1 MSHPTLQEKLAALKV
16 SEPTAYELECLA
28 KVGTGAYEIGVQRTA
43 DILDEGYEVF
53 MRSSRSQMGVA
64 GDSIVALFTA
74 AGDLVN
80 ASAGTYLHAVIPPIV
95 IKYILKN
102 FTDNPGI
109 ADGDIWYT
117 NDALYGGIHNPDQVA
132 IMPVFFEGEL
142 VAWTAALSHT
152 TETGATEPGGMPVSA
167 KSRFDEGMNLPPMK
181 IGQNHVLRQDVIE
194 MFAAF
199 GLRSETSVTVDLRA
213 RCTTADRVR
222 VRLVEMFTR
231 EGKDFVT
238 GLFRRMLI
246 EAEQGARKR
255 LASWPDGVY
264 RCATFSDAAGTEH
277 GLLRNCFMTMTKSDD
292 RLHIDFTGTSPENG
306 SSYNAHPQAAIG
318 HLANYIYEYV
328 FHDLPISSATFQPID
343 FEFPPNSMLSPA
355 ANAATSCSVMA
366 ATGAMSA
373 IANCV
378 GRARFGTTEWRQV
391 TASLGN
397 GGNASVL
404 AGISQWGMP
413 FADMLAYTINTEGQ
427 GARAHAD
434 GINAYGFP
442 WCAFGR
448 APDVE
453 NMENELPMLVPFS
466 QHWPDSGGAGKHR
479 GGVGTAQL
487 WVTHHVPYVVFMSI
501 ADNSIVQTPQPLFGG
516 YTMCTCPGLSMEGV
530 DIPELLRAGTEG
542 ALDLASLLAG
552 KYGGRIVSEAYA
564 RTARPV
570 MADQVITLG
579 ISTGGAGYGDPLDRD
594 PEAVE
599 KDLADGLISDWSA
612 RNVYAVRFHERTGRV
627 DKAATAQVRRE
638 MLAARKARGKT
649 WDEFH
654 EGWSQRKPP
663 DEVLG
668 LYGSWPDGAVVAPL
682 MRM

>member
-1 MSHPTLQEKLAALKV
+1 
-16 SEPTAYELECLA
+16 
-28 KVGTGAYEIGVQRTA
+28 
-43 DILDEGYEVF
+43 

-74 AGDLVN
+74 QGDLVN

-95 IKYILKN
+95 IKYVLRR
-102 FTDNPGI
+102 FATNPGI

-152 TETGATEPGGMPVSA
+152 TETGACEPGGMPVSA

-181 IGQNHVLRQDVIE
+181 IGHNHVLRDDVIE

-222 VRLVEMFTR
+222 VRLLEMFRR

-238 GLFRRMLI
+238 GLFRKMLI
-246 EAEQGARKR
+246 EAEQGSRKR
-255 LASWPDGVY
+255 LSSWPDGTY
-264 RCATFSDAAGTEH
+264 RCATFSDAAGMEN
-277 GLLRNCFMTMTKSDD
+277 GLLRNCFMTMTKRDD
-292 RLHIDFTGTSPENG
+292 HLEVDFTGTSPENG
-306 SSYNAHPQAAIG
+306 SSYNAHPQAVIG

-343 FEFPPNSMLSPA
+343 FVFPENSMLSPA
-355 ANAATSCSVMA
+355 PTAATSCAVMA

-391 TASLGN
+391 SAALGN

-404 AGISQWGMP
+404 AGVSQWGMP
-413 FADMLAYTINTEGQ
+413 FADMLAYTINTEGS
-427 GARAHAD
+427 GGRATDD

-466 QHWPDSGGAGKHR
+466 QHWEDSGGAGKHR

-487 WVTHHVPYVVFMSI
+487 WVAHHAPFVIFMSI
-501 ADNSIVQTPQPLFGG
+501 ADNSILQTPQPLFGG
-516 YTMCTCPGLSMEGV
+516 YSQCTCPGLTMEDV
-530 DIPELLRAGTEG
+530 DIPELLRAGDEG
-542 ALDLASLLAG
+542 RLDLAVAP
-552 KYGGRIVSEAYA
+552 GG
-564 RTARPV
+564 
-570 MADQVITLG
+570 
-579 ISTGGAGYGDPLDRD
+579 
-594 PEAVE
+594 
-599 KDLADGLISDWSA
+599 
-612 RNVYAVRFHERTGRV
+612 
-627 DKAATAQVRRE
+627 QVRRPDRLGE
-638 MLAARKARGKT
+638 LRPHCPAGHGRPGHHPRHLDRRHRLRRPARPRPGRGGARPGGRDDLGVGGGQRLRRALQRPDRPHRPGRHRGATRGADARADRRRQVVGRVPRRLVRTQAAGGDPRSLRVLAGRGRRHPADADVSRSRARSR
-649 WDEFH
+649 
-654 EGWSQRKPP
+654 
-663 DEVLG
+663 
-668 LYGSWPDGAVVAPL
+668 
-682 MRM
+682 

>member
-1 MSHPTLQEKLAALKV
+1 MGYPSLAEKLAALKV
-16 SEPTAYELECLA
+16 SEPTADELACLA
-28 KVGTGAYEIGVQRTA
+28 AVGTGAYEIGVQRTA

-64 GDSIVALFTA
+64 GDSIVAMFTA
-74 AGDLVN
+74 QGDLVN

-95 IKYILKN
+95 IKYILAN
-102 FTDNPGI
+102 FRENPGI

-152 TETGATEPGGMPVSA
+152 TETGACEPGGMPVSA
-167 KSRFDEGMNLPPMK
+167 RSRFDEGMNLPPMK
-181 IGQNHVLRQDVIE
+181 IGQDHVLRHDVIE

-222 VRLVEMFTR
+222 VRLLEMFAR
-231 EGKDFVT
+231 EGREFVT
-238 GLFRRMLI
+238 GLFRRMLM
-246 EAEQGARKR
+246 EAEQGARTR

-264 RCATFSDAAGTEH
+264 RCATFSDAAGNVA
-277 GLLRNCFMTMTKSDD
+277 GLVRNCFMTMTKRDD
-292 RLHIDFTGTSPENG
+292 TLHIDFTGTSPENG
-306 SSYNAHPQAAIG
+306 SSYNAHPQAVIG

-355 ANAATSCSVMA
+355 PNAATSCAVMA

-378 GRARFGTTEWRQV
+378 GRARFGTSEWRQV

-404 AGISQWGMP
+404 AGVSQWGMP

-427 GARAHAD
+427 GARAHSD

-453 NMENELPMLVPFS
+453 SMENELPMLVPFS
-466 QHWPDSGGAGKHR
+466 QHWPDSGGAGKYR

-487 WVTHHVPYVVFMSI
+487 WVTHHVPFVFFMSI

-516 YTMCTCPGLSMEGV
+516 YTMCTCPGLSMDGV
-530 DIPELLRAGTEG
+530 DVPELLRAGDEG
-542 ALDLASLLAG
+542 TLDLASLLAG
-552 KYGGRIVSEAYA
+552 KYGGRIVSETYA

-579 ISTGGAGYGDPLDRD
+579 ISTGGAGYGDPIDRD

-599 KDLADGLISDWSA
+599 RDVADGLISEWSA
-612 RNVYAVRFHERTGRV
+612 REVYAVRFDARTGRV
-627 DKAATAQVRRE
+627 DVPGTDAARAQVRAER
-638 MLAARKARGKT
+638 RARGRT

-654 EGWSQRKPP
+654 EEWSQRKPP
-663 DEVLG
+663 EEILE
-668 LYGSWPDGAVVAPL
+668 LYGSWPDGAVVTPL

>member
-1 MSHPTLQEKLAALKV
+1 MSYPSLEQKLAALKV
-16 SEPTAYELECLA
+16 SEPTEYELSCLDE
-28 KVGTGAYEIGVQRTA
+28 VGTGAYEIGVQRTA

-64 GDSIVALFTA
+64 GDSIVAMFNA
-74 AGDLVN
+74 QGDLVN

-95 IKYILKN
+95 IKYILAT
-102 FTDNPGI
+102 FQENPGI

-132 IMPVFFEGEL
+132 IMPVFFDGEL

-181 IGQNHVLRQDVIE
+181 IGHDHVLRQDVIE

-222 VRLVEMFTR
+222 VRLLEMFER

-238 GLFRRMLI
+238 GLFRRMLT
-246 EAEQGARKR
+246 EAEQGSRKR
-255 LASWPDGVY
+255 LASWPDGTY
-264 RCATFSDAAGTEH
+264 RCATFSDAAGMEQ
-277 GLLRNCFMTMTKSDD
+277 GLIRNCYMTMDKKGDTVTF
-292 RLHIDFTGTSPENG
+292 DFTGTSPENG
-306 SSYNAHPQAAIG
+306 SSYNAHPQAVIG
-318 HLANYIYEYV
+318 HMANYIYEYV

-343 FEFPPNSMLSPA
+343 FKFPANSMLSPA
-355 ANAATSCSVMA
+355 PNAATSNAVMA

-373 IANCV
+373 VANCV
-378 GRARFGTTEWRQV
+378 GRARYGTTEWRQV
-391 TASLGN
+391 VASLGN
-397 GGNASVL
+397 GGNACVL
-404 AGISQWGMP
+404 AGVSQWGMP

-427 GARAHAD
+427 GARSHSD
-434 GINAYGFP
+434 GIDAYGFP

-466 QHWPDSGGAGKHR
+466 QHWEDSGGAGKYR

-487 WVTHHVPYVVFMSI
+487 WVAHHAPYVVFMAI
-501 ADNSIVQTPQPLFGG
+501 ADNSAVQTPQPLFGG
-516 YTMCTCPGLSMEGV
+516 YAMGTCPGITMEGV
-530 DIPELLRAGTEG
+530 DIPELLRAGDEG
-542 ALDLASLLAG
+542 TLDLASLLAG
-552 KYGGRIVSEAYA
+552 KYGGSIVTEPYG

-570 MADQVITLG
+570 MGDQVITLG
-579 ISTGGAGYGDPLDRD
+579 ISTGGSGFGDPLDRD
-594 PEAVE
+594 PASVE
-599 KDLADGLISDWSA
+599 RDLTGGLISQWAA
-612 RNVYAVRFHERTGRV
+612 RNLYSVVIDEQTGRL
-627 DKAATAQVRRE
+627 DETATEQLRADTRE
-638 MLAARKARGKT
+638 QRKARGKT

-654 EGWSQRKPP
+654 AGWSGRKPP
-663 DEVLG
+663 EEILG
-668 LYGSWPDGAVVAPL
+668 LYGSWPDAEVVTPL